1 MGSGKTTFKKT
12 EVARIVE
19 GVKMTGARGTFEF
32 QLADGIVVFHM
43 TGNESD
49 DAGPLDTSNKAS
61 NPWDKVLKDGKAKPA
76 LTVLKKIP

>member
-19 GVKMTGARGTFEF
+19 GVKMTGTLGTFEF
-32 QLADGIVVFHM
+32 QLAEGRVVFHM
-43 TGNESD
+43 TSTES
-49 DAGPLDTSNKAS
+49 DAGPTAATDKA

-76 LTVLKKIP
+76 LTVLKKVP

>member
-19 GVKMTGARGTFEF
+19 GVKMTGTLGTFEF
-32 QLADGIVVFHM
+32 QLAEGRVVFHM
-43 TGNESD
+43 TGTES
-49 DAGPLDTSNKAS
+49 DAGPTAVTDKA

-76 LTVLKKIP
+76 LTVLKKVP

>member
-32 QLADGIVVFHM
+32 QLADGVVIFRM
-43 TGNESD
+43 TGDET
-49 DAGPLDTSNKAS
+49 DAGPIPTDKAP
-61 NPWDKVLKDGKAKPA
+61 NPWDKVLKDGQAKPA
-76 LTVLKKIP
+76 LTVLKKVP